1 MRAVRRA
8 AFLVGVVLA
17 LCATRAEADSVF
29 LRNGTRLAGEVD
41 TARGEVTVKTED
53 GVLTL
58 PAWRV
63 ARVEWADAL
72 AVPSPQL
79 AASPAPAASSEVR
92 APRGPSGPAVAQPS
106 GPPRVKNVLATKM
119 SVDFDGVSLHDALEY
134 VREVTGVN
142 MALSSDV
149 RADAE
154 PIHLHLKQVRL
165 ETILEL
171 ILEPRGFSYT
181 VRPGEV
187 LYVRAGAAGDLV
199 PRVYEVTDLLV
210 SSEDRGLGQ
219 QGAGRGSGA
228 AAGRG
233 TTAGLSPQYA
243 GTSRNAGTVSGGRN
257 AQYGGNVSS
266 ISSRAENLVF
276 LIKGTC
282 GHGTWMDPTSSGLV
296 DVAGTAG
303 GRGQQ
308 SVGGLGY

>member
-1 MRAVRRA
+1 
-8 AFLVGVVLA
+8 
-17 LCATRAEADSVF
+17 
-29 LRNGTRLAGEVD
+29 
-41 TARGEVTVKTED
+41 
-53 GVLTL
+53 
-58 PAWRV
+58 
-63 ARVEWADAL
+63 
-72 AVPSPQL
+72 
-79 AASPAPAASSEVR
+79 
-92 APRGPSGPAVAQPS
+92 
-106 GPPRVKNVLATKM
+106 VKNVLATKM
-119 SVDFDGVSLHDALEY
+119 SVDFDGVSLNDALAY

-165 ETILEL
+165 EAILEL

-181 VRPGEV
+181 VHPGEV

-210 SSEDRGLGQ
+210 STEDRGLGQ

-233 TTAGLSPQYA
+233 TTAGRGSAAGLSPQFA
-243 GTSRNAGTVSGGRN
+243 GTSRNAGTVSGGRSRN
-257 AQYGGNVSS
+257 GQYGGNASS
-266 ISSRAENLVF
+266 ITSRAENLVF
-276 LIKGTC
+276 IIKGTC

-308 SVGGLGY
+308 SVGGFGY